1 MIRKSL
7 TLFILVVISLPAV
20 WGQGFSFGIR
30 AEGGVMLVRDNRYP
44 LKVQPWAGIGAG
56 AELSLFKTLSSGL
69 ALFVHNT
76 WPSSLSGGVIYRGF
90 SGIELRLHLAYK
102 SPLLPE
108 PNLLIGLAGWVTAR
122 LDRYTYT
129 ELAFF
134 YPGAGLEPMLEW
146 QLGGNYVLLFS
157 LPVTLFFRRD
167 LRLSLSLGLSLGW
180 KIYP

>member
-1 MIRKSL
+1 MNRKSL
-7 TLFILVVISLPAV
+7 ALFILVVVSLPAV
-20 WGQGFSFGIR
+20 WGRGFAFGLR
-30 AEGGVMLVRDNRYP
+30 AESGVMLVRDNRYP

-56 AELSLFKTLSSGL
+56 AELSLIKALSSGL

-102 SPLLPE
+102 SPLFPT

-134 YPGAGLEPMLEW
+134 YPGAGLAALLEW
-146 QLGGNYVLLFS
+146 RLGGNNVLLFS
-157 LPVTLFFRRD
+157 WPATLFFRRD
-167 LRLSLSLGLSLGW
+167 LQLSLSLGLSIGW